1 MAEGKFIISAQ
12 NKIQEGLAA
21 AQKDLGNFEKDTGSI
36 GKKILESFTVTFG
49 DIQNIVKGAFATV
62 GEFVNSFAQQERAL
76 NTLKAA
82 LDISPKAD
90 MSDLN
95 KLAGFASSLQSLT
108 GLGDETT
115 IALQAMLISTGRT
128 ADEAI
133 DILSLA
139 ADYSA
144 ATGKAFQTS
153 AEQINKTF
161 GGAARELGQYFPELK
176 DLTEEQ
182 MAAGGAIDIL
192 KAKFGGFSE
201 KLAGSAAVSIDKFNA
216 SWGDMKE
223 ALGEAIMPAVQPIL
237 EALVNFL
244 NNPVIPLIQ
253 SFAPIVKEV
262 FDNVEKFITDLKP
275 AIEPILNW
283 FGGVWSE
290 VIGPNIRS
298 VGTILK
304 ETLSVVSGIINGD
317 WKRVWDGLKN
327 AVTAVIDIIKRA
339 FQPIVDAVT
348 TVIEG
353 IQKAIGWLG
362 GNKAANP
369 NIKNGKYVDPQT
381 GKSYTYD
388 ENTNLY
394 YKDGKWQKIPGYAKG
409 TSGALPG
416 LAIVGEKGPELVVF
430 KGGESVIP
438 HNEAKDIARILHLPG
453 YAAGTLRGGSSAEGA
468 DSGGGVDLVSPSYLD
483 EILNGLA
490 GSFSEL
496 MSALGPIANMLA
508 GMNPLLA
515 LLIPVIEGFVS
526 VIAPA
531 TSAVLK
537 PLFDTLANIGVVLG
551 QALLPTFDALAPI
564 INMLAVILQATL
576 IPVIQLLAPFIQIIA
591 LMIQPLGPAMGALAK
606 AIIVLMAPVQWLA
619 DLFSW
624 MGDVLQTFAWNI
636 LHPFRQRSGPGAFT
650 SDAFSGL
657 GARLDAIDAL
667 MVNSQ
672 SLQNGTNPVFDASA
686 ATASQSASY
695 RTQQIT
701 INIYQQ
707 APVVGSG
714 GMAEFVQMI
723 RGQFAELAYYGA

>member
-133 DILSLA
+133 DILKLA

-144 ATGKAFQTS
+144 ATGKSFQTS

-176 DLTEEQ
+176 DLTAEQ

-244 NNPVIPLIQ
+244 NDPVIPLIQ
-253 SFAPIVKEV
+253 SFAPIVKDV
-262 FDNVEKFITDLKP
+262 FNNVEKFITDLKP

-290 VIGPNIRS
+290 IIGPNIRS

-317 WKRVWDGLKN
+317 WARVWDSLKN
-327 AVTAVIDIIKRA
+327 AVTAVVDIIKRA
-339 FQPIVDAVT
+339 FQPIVDAVNA
-348 TVIEG
+348 VIEG

-496 MSALGPIANMLA
+496 MSALGPFANMIA
-508 GMNPLLA
+508 GMTPLLA
-515 LLIPVIEGFVS
+515 VLLPVVEGFVS
-526 VIAPA
+526 VLAPVMQSVLAPLMDALTQLGVMLGQMLLPIFDVLAPVIALVSNILMTVFAPILQILA
-531 TSAVLK
+531 
-537 PLFDTLANIGVVLG
+537 PLFQLIAAILQPFIGVITTLAKVFTI
-551 QALLPTFDALAPI
+551 
-564 INMLAVILQATL
+564 
-576 IPVIQLLAPFIQIIA
+576 
-591 LMIQPLGPAMGALAK
+591 
-606 AIIVLMAPVQWLA
+606 LMAPVQWLA

-624 MGDVLQTFAWNI
+624 VGEVLKTFAWNI
-636 LHPFRQRSGPGAFT
+636 MHPFRQQSGPGAFS

-657 GARLDAIDAL
+657 NDRLKAIDAL
-667 MVNSQ
+667 
-672 SLQNGTNPVFDASA
+672 GTNNQTFQNSAISPSASV
-686 ATASQSASY
+686 ASQSASY
-695 RTQQIT
+695 RTQSIT

-714 GMAEFVQMI
+714 GMDEFVNTI
-723 RGQFAELAYYGA
+723 RTKFGELAYFGATA